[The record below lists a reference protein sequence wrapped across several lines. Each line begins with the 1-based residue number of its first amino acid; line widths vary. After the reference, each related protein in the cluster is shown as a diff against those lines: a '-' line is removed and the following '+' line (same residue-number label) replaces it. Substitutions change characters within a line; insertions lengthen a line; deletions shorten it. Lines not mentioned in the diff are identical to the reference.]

1 MHSIQLRVDCCEL
14 HHWTNQE
21 LHSKCNLPPST
32 PLAYASADLWWC
44 MSRLI
49 KHASR
54 VQRFTQFTRTC
65 PWRQNKRKH
74 MDKHKKKTHTQKQIR
89 KQNNMQKKKKTKK
102 LNKHESSSWQ
112 KQSKVSN
119 TPQKVT
125 KSSHSVCARFESN
138 QQHVT
143 VHGLQAATIN
153 LCSCVPLRI

>member
-65 PWRQNKRKH
+65 PWRQNKKKH

-89 KQNNMQKKKKTKK
+89 KQNNMQKKKNKKAEQARKLIVAKAKQSVKHAPKSDKK
-102 LNKHESSSWQ
+102 LSQRLRQIWEQPTACNGTRS
-112 KQSKVSN
+112 
-119 TPQKVT
+119 P
-125 KSSHSVCARFESN
+125 SSHD
-138 QQHVT
+138 
-143 VHGLQAATIN
+143 
-153 LCSCVPLRI
+153 